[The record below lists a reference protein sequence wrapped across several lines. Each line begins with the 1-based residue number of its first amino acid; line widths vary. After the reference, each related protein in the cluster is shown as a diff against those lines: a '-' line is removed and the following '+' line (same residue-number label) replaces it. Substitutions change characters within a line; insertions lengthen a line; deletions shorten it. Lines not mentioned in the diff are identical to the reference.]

1 MVGADRQVAGR
12 GGEREE
18 ERAGGHTDRGGR
30 ARRERVGVVVETE
43 TETEGGSAGEEWE
56 SGQGTRRQGDEGC
69 RTKRAILRRH
79 LAVLARR
86 AGLAVSTEECG
97 CASGCTL

>member
-1 MVGADRQVAGR
+1 
-12 GGEREE
+12 
-18 ERAGGHTDRGGR
+18 
-30 ARRERVGVVVETE
+30 VGVVVETE